1 MTTKKKQKKKRK
13 RNTRNL
19 HDEPQLINQTHGK
32 IFTIDNMCMVLDLDQ
47 DQDFLKQKF
56 T

>member
-1 MTTKKKQKKKRK
+1 MSHSLSIK
-13 RNTRNL
+13 L
-19 HDEPQLINQTHGK
+19 LGK
-32 IFTIDNMCMVLDLDQ
+32 NTIDNMCMVSILDLDQ